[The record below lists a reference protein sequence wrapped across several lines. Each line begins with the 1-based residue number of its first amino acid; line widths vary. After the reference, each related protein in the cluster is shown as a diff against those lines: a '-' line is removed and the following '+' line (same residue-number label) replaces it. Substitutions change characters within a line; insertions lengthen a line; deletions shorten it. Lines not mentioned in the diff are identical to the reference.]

1 MFQNEI
7 HLLQNDVP
15 IHRNKVMLFAMYVSC
30 GISFVLLI
38 IMIIVCIV
46 PVHLPSSHSMD
57 KSIQS
62 FRSLNMTLMNLLNET
77 QLLNGSVNR
86 LGCRGGV
93 LSQSLNSTV
102 TSLLDIFNKDKLLLS
117 SSTETIAGLI
127 KLLEFLK
134 IQKFDIIIKQQFID
148 QLKALNQY
156 LINLQTPVSQLI
168 YKINGIVYDFIAYT
182 YQIDFISFHFNHLL
196 LGSDLVR
203 SLLNRSFNL
212 SDVLLEHSQSIQK
225 YYYLYVIIIEILC
238 FIVLTITFFLAFF
251 LYRRSFKVTEVSEI
265 DPLLSH

>member
-1 MFQNEI
+1 MSQNDI
-7 HLLQNDVP
+7 HLLQNNIP
-15 IHRNKVMLFAMYVSC
+15 IHRNKVMLFSMYVSC
-30 GISFVLLI
+30 GISIVLII
-38 IMIIVCIV
+38 IMIIVCII
-46 PVHLPSSHSMD
+46 PVHLPSNHSMD

-62 FRSLNMTLMNLLNET
+62 FKVLNMTLMNLLNET

-86 LGCRGGV
+86 LSCRGGV

-102 TSLLDIFNKDKLLLS
+102 TSLLDIYKKDELLLS
-117 SSTETIAGLI
+117 SSTEMIAGII

-134 IQKFDIIIKQQFID
+134 IQKFDIIIKQPFID
-148 QLKALNQY
+148 QLKKLNQY
-156 LINLQTPVSQLI
+156 LIYLQTPLNQLI
-168 YKINGIVYDFIAYT
+168 YKINDVVYDFIAYT
-182 YQIDFISFHFNHLL
+182 YQIDFLSFHFNHSL
-196 LGSDLVR
+196 LGSDLAK

-225 YYYLYVIIIEILC
+225 CYYFYVIIIEILC
-238 FIVLTITFFLAFF
+238 FIILIITFLLTFF